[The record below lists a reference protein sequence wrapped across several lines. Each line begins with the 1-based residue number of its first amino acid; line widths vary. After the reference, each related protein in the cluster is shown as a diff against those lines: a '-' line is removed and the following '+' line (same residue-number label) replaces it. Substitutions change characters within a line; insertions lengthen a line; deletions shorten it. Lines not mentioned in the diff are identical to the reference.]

1 MKQVN
6 GLTEFSMK
14 ALIIAAGLGKRLKS
28 QTKTTPKAM
37 LKVGG
42 VTILDRMICSLNNCG
57 VTEVGLV
64 RGYLAEKFKDC
75 SIKYFENHDF
85 KDNNILHSLMCARDF
100 LIDSANDGEPLL
112 LTYSDI
118 VVDKSWIK
126 YASTM
131 SADIALICDS
141 NWRQGYIGRDQHPVT
156 EAELVVFDQEHK
168 LLKVGKIHDYV
179 DVFGDGSSPNI
190 AEFIGI
196 CFLTPKGILKVLN
209 AFDELNSSLKPTDSF
224 GNSSEFR
231 KAYLSDLFQFMS
243 NAGEQI
249 FVATGA
255 YTWFEIDT
263 EQDLERANNYF
274 SKRL

>member
-1 MKQVN
+1 MK
-6 GLTEFSMK
+6 GL
-14 ALIIAAGLGKRLKS
+14 IVAAGRGTRLGKL
-28 QTKTTPKAM
+28 TKDTPKA
-37 LKVGG
+37 LLEVADR
-42 VTILDRMICSLNNCG
+42 TILQRMITAMTNCG
-57 VTEVGLV
+57 INEIGLV
-64 RGYLAEKFKDC
+64 RGYLANKFNIP
-75 SIKYFENHDF
+75 SLKYFENPNF
-85 KDNNILHSLMCARDF
+85 EKNNVLHSLMCAKDF
-100 LIDSANDGEPLL
+100 LIESVNEGEPLIV
-112 LTYSDI
+112 TYSDI
-118 VVDKSWIK
+118 VVDSSWIE
-126 YASTM
+126 YATTM

-141 NWRQGYIGRDQHPVT
+141 NWKQRYIGRDQHPVT
-156 EAELVVFDQEHK
+156 EAELVVFDQEHV
-168 LLKVGKIHDYV
+168 LLQIGKIYDYV
-179 DVFGDGSSPNI
+179 DDIGHGSSQNI

-209 AFDELNSSLKPTDSF
+209 AFDELNRCLKPTDPF

-249 FVATGA
+249 FVATGG